1 MDIVMVVTVSVVII
15 GIITC
20 LLYIDTLNQLLSVKR
35 FFPKT
40 KNRSGFSDIL
50 NYAAAVENGIIICKD
65 GSFIA
70 AYEYFTQDNASTS
83 DEEQEQFAAF
93 FNRAIKDLGAGWIIY
108 TDHIRQSTKAYSDRN
123 SSDFPDDIS
132 FLIDEERR
140 SYFESK
146 YQV

>member
-83 DEEQEQFAAF
+83 DEEQEQLDKTRSALPRFPQA
-93 FNRAIKDLGAGWIIY
+93 R
-108 TDHIRQSTKAYSDRN
+108 IRNHSLLVL
-123 SSDFPDDIS
+123 F
-132 FLIDEERR
+132 
-140 SYFESK
+140 
-146 YQV
+146 

>member
-108 TDHIRQSTKAYSDRN
+108 TDHIRQSTKA
-123 SSDFPDDIS
+123 
-132 FLIDEERR
+132 
-140 SYFESK
+140 
-146 YQV
+146 

>member
-83 DEEQEQFAAF
+83 DEEQ
-93 FNRAIKDLGAGWIIY
+93 AIVGAKKLPKKNQLK
-108 TDHIRQSTKAYSDRN
+108 HIQIAIH
-123 SSDFPDDIS
+123 PIS
-132 FLIDEERR
+132 RMIFL
-140 SYFESK
+140 S
-146 YQV
+146 